1 MLKRVLF
8 LSGMVSFTVI
18 LIFSCNPGGLDPLD
32 EADLQWKADTAAIG
46 SFIRK
51 NKLKAITD
59 PNGISVVIKKIGT
72 GLPPIKTS
80 QVEVAYTGKLLS
92 GEIFDSNNI
101 NGDLK
106 DFVQG
111 FSAALQLLPEG
122 TSAIVFIPSVLAYG
136 RNGNAV
142 IPPNS
147 PILFDLVL
155 NKVVKDAE
163 YLTQLYRDTTAVYE
177 YLKAKNITSTTKHPS
192 GMRYEIVQPGSGA
205 SPGWYD
211 KVRIA
216 YSASLMTTGEVV
228 TTGTSE
234 PNEIFYSWVVNYLPA
249 FQVALQRMAPGSKAM
264 LYVPSGLAFGTVSVT
279 TGRGVIP
286 PNSNLVY
293 ELELLEVLR

>member
-1 MLKRVLF
+1 MLKQVLLF
-8 LSGMVSFTVI
+8 AGMMCLAVI
-18 LIFSCNPGGLDPLD
+18 AMVSCNPGRLDPLED
-32 EADLQWKADTAAIG
+32 VDLQWKADTASIG
-46 SFIRK
+46 AYIRK

-92 GEIFDSNNI
+92 GEVFDSNNI
-101 NGDLK
+101 NGALK

-111 FSAALQLLPEG
+111 FSTALQLLPEG

-136 RNGNAV
+136 PNGNTR

-155 NKVVKDAE
+155 NKVVKDSD
-163 YLTQLYRDTTAVYE
+163 YLTQLYRDTTAIYD
-177 YLKAKNITSTTKHPS
+177 YLQSNNITETTKHSS
-192 GMRYEIVQPGSGA
+192 GLRFEIVEPGSGV
-205 SPGWYD
+205 SPSWYD

-216 YSASLMTTGEVV
+216 YSASLITTGEVV

-234 PNEIFYSWVVNYLPA
+234 PSEIFYSWVVNYLPA
-249 FQVALQRMAPGSKAM
+249 FQVA
-264 LYVPSGLAFGTVSVT
+264 T
-279 TGRGVIP
+279 
-286 PNSNLVY
+286 
-293 ELELLEVLR
+293 